1 MQGRWERSFITDS
14 WVGIRPEI
22 LTQSVK
28 KRLNNQ
34 PSESSSFTSVAT
46 WSESVV
52 CSYFKQK
59 LGDLEVAVGAGVV
72 KRNQA
77 AAGKQDSG

>member
-1 MQGRWERSFITDS
+1 MRSFITDS

-22 LTQSVK
+22 LTQSVEM
-28 KRLNNQ
+28 RLNNQ
-34 PSESSSFTSVAT
+34 PPESSSLTLISP
-46 WSESVV
+46 WSESVL